1 VVQLYATGLEPS
13 PAGVPVSVQS
23 VSGVTVTIGSLTFPA
38 DAAALVGP
46 GEFQINFT
54 VPQQFA
60 TLADGNYPI
69 SVQAGGA
76 SSPLTINSNPPGQLI
91 FPIQH

>member
-1 VVQLYATGLEPS
+1 
-13 PAGVPVSVQS
+13 
-23 VSGVTVTIGSLTFPA
+23 
-38 DAAALVGP
+38 
-46 GEFQINFT
+46 

-69 SVQAGGA
+69 SIQVNGA